1 MRLIKLQYNEQSGEV
16 SAKQLENEKFAH
28 EYSVKVI
35 NQKLIIHKEFPTL
48 QKF

>member
-1 MRLIKLQYNEQSGEV
+1 M
-16 SAKQLENEKFAH
+16 QLEDEKFAH
-28 EYSVKVI
+28 EYSVNII